1 MKNAE
6 QSIQYRQENISGL
19 RGVSLY
25 AGHPTHG
32 NTLSIGFLQYYGLEY
47 YDVLNRIILWI
58 CTAEQPI
65 PIFCCPSRHA
75 SVSPRPE
82 CATAC
87 LSGNSLNVRILVL
100 FTAPFSKDNKIKKR

>member
-6 QSIQYRQENISGL
+6 QSIPYRQENISGL

-25 AGHPTHG
+25 AGHPIHG

-65 PIFCCPSRHA
+65 PIFGCPLQTRQCFT
-75 SVSPRPE
+75 SPRVRHGLSLWQLIE
-82 CATAC
+82 CAH
-87 LSGNSLNVRILVL
+87 LGIVYSPIL
-100 FTAPFSKDNKIKKR
+100 